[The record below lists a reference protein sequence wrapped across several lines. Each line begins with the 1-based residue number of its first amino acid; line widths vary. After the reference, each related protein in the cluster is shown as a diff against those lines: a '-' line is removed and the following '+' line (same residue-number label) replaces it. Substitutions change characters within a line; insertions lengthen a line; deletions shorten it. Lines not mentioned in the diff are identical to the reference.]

1 MSKPLSDDEK
11 ERVFGDIVKSI
22 AYISDPAPG
31 EFTVETVLEALK
43 ETGHETTRSKVF
55 HRLTKLVEAGVL
67 SKREIAGHGAR
78 TNVYFPLQDVD
89 YEELVEIL
97 LES

>member
-11 ERVFGDIVKSI
+11 EKVFENIVKSI
-22 AYISDPAPG
+22 SHIHLPAPG
-31 EFTVETVLEALK
+31 EFTVEMMQEALHG
-43 ETGHETTRSKVF
+43 EDISRDKVR
-55 HRLTKLVEAGVL
+55 HRLNRLVDAQVL
-67 SKREIAGHGAR
+67 GKREISSGGAR
-78 TNVYFPLQDVD
+78 TNVYFPIRDVD